1 MQRLCIKIINNNGHN
16 FLRCWNDAIW
26 ATKWNIQEDQILCKW
41 IVFIFLDKHQTTIQ
55 QQHVMQW
62 TSITYTAYQ
71 LVPLLSRKQS
81 IPYVIWRQ
89 TIKATI
95 LEDSDTL
102 SFPPPLA
109 HFEKKLEEE
118 TNLATYE
125 WRPHCSLIQR
135 LVPWKGPG
143 WHTKTLRITR
153 IHTKHL
159 PKTRHHLLI
168 RTSSHTKR
176 LHRKNNIIR
185 IIQRTNP
192 LECRNVLCYTM
203 VDNLASGITILTL
216 SKIVDCIKAHAI
228 IARDCT

>member
-1 MQRLCIKIINNNGHN
+1 MEITSLGDGATQSQITPVFVRTSPNFSIKALIYKSTNIPICTLQLTHATDEANWTQDSAWNHMVNITMQRLCIKIINNNGHN

-102 SFPPPLA
+102 SFLPPLA

-125 WRPHCSLIQR
+125 
-135 LVPWKGPG
+135 
-143 WHTKTLRITR
+143 
-153 IHTKHL
+153 
-159 PKTRHHLLI
+159 
-168 RTSSHTKR
+168 
-176 LHRKNNIIR
+176 
-185 IIQRTNP
+185 
-192 LECRNVLCYTM
+192 
-203 VDNLASGITILTL
+203 
-216 SKIVDCIKAHAI
+216 
-228 IARDCT
+228 